1 MVVDVCASGAVSEP
15 RVILSEIADCYGLSW
30 HQILTILG
38 VLPTFGVV
46 VPGLLSQSIH
56 VSG

>member
-1 MVVDVCASGAVSEP
+1 VV
-15 RVILSEIADCYGLSW
+15 LSEIADRHGLSW

-38 VLPTFGVV
+38 VLPTFGAV